1 MLIFIKPQSK
11 SRIKTFILRLYNR
24 FLFFSNSNASVSKD
38 DPNMLI
44 YLEHEY
50 NLKIREKFSL
60 IDDEIS
66 EFLKQKS
73 LYVDQIRKML
83 E

>member
-1 MLIFIKPQSK
+1 
-11 SRIKTFILRLYNR
+11 
-24 FLFFSNSNASVSKD
+24 
-38 DPNMLI
+38 MLI